1 MRRQSLALYEN
12 LSGLLSRCSYAGKL
26 LAVALVGGSVP
37 LISVLIYVHYV
48 DAMEVILCQT
58 LIVAALSMIVG
69 TALSAY
75 GIYDLMAPIAISA
88 LALREYVDES
98 LMPSLPTGHRD
109 LVGRLMSET
118 QRTIEL
124 LEERR
129 RSLTAKAMYDFL
141 TGAFNRRA
149 GAERLQTDTERA
161 ARHGG
166 GYTLAFID
174 LDNLKQLNDQHGHHF
189 GDLCLIRLVDTI
201 RADMRKGDWVARWG
215 GDEFVLLLW
224 DVNADAAAEV
234 LVRLGNA
241 FTKEPLTTE
250 TGARVSLRMSAG
262 ACQHQLGWQ
271 DDTVLRYADAA
282 LFEAKRNGGGGV
294 VTSDGS
300 RFSHWPSAPH
310 RKTEESLNK
319 SL

>member
-26 LAVALVGGSVP
+26 LAVALLGGSLP
-37 LISVLIYVHYV
+37 LIAVLIYVHST
-48 DAMEVILCQT
+48 DMMEGILWQT
-58 LIVAALSMIVG
+58 LIVAALSMIIGV
-69 TALSAY
+69 ALSAY
-75 GIYDLMAPIAISA
+75 GISKLTTPIALCA
-88 LALREYVDES
+88 QALRDYVDEGRA
-98 LMPSLPTGHRD
+98 PALPTGHGD
-109 LVGRLMSET
+109 LVGRLMRET

-174 LDNLKQLNDQHGHHF
+174 LDNLKQLNDRYGHHF

-250 TGARVSLRMSAG
+250 TGERVSLRMSAG

-271 DDTVLRYADAA
+271 GDTVLRYADAA

-300 RFSHWPSAPH
+300 RYTHWPSERPPA
-310 RKTEESLNK
+310 S
-319 SL
+319 